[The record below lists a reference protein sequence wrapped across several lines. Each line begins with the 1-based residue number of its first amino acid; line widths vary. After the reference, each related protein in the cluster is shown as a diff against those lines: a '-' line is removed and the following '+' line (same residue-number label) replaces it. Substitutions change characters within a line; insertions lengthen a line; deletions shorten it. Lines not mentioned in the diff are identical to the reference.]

1 MTTRSCNRVWATL
14 VACGTIGLLS
24 AAAGAQQA
32 APADK
37 KFGNAGSKEPAKA
50 ENGKAAPASLST
62 SAVPMSRAEALGL
75 VYQHHNQMPA
85 AGGGG
90 IVRGPSAA
98 TDDCTSAPVVN
109 EGFHAFDTTGYNVD
123 GPAGTC
129 AGNGSGNGWWIYQAT
144 QDGNATVTTCGLAGF
159 DTALAAFSGDCF
171 SAFQVACNDDACGL
185 QSSITFPVTNGSQY
199 LVRISGFGSA
209 TGSGSISISVA
220 SVDCAACPGGA
231 TVIESEPECGHE
243 GGSAFDT
250 VNGGC
255 NSPSPVFTSISVG
268 DLVCGTTQVVSG
280 TSRDTDWF
288 SFTLTGGTEVTW
300 TATAEFPL
308 LIGFINSP
316 CPQGGFIPGGF
327 ITAPACS
334 SASVTLCLPAGTYY
348 AFVASS
354 DFGTAVNCGGA
365 GSRYFAQLSGVPCSP
380 YVPPNDDCNTAIALS
395 VGFPEFGDNTNAN
408 STTTLDGGSGCTFAG
423 APSNNDVWYTF
434 TPVATGT
441 FQVNTCGSAL
451 DTVLSI
457 WTSCPGSQFVDMI
470 ACNDDSCG
478 LQSAVTLDLTGGQTY
493 FVRVSGWNNAQGTFT
508 VVVNDL
514 GNLPPGDLCS
524 TAHVV
529 NEGTHNYDTTVM
541 TVGGGPAS
549 TCAGNGSNAEW
560 FEYQAT
566 QTGLATVTT
575 CGLAF
580 WDTALA
586 AYASCSGPQLACN
599 DDACGLQS
607 TIQFGVTSGSSY
619 WIRISGFGSS
629 TGSGSLEISVAP
641 PRNDDECNSAG
652 VPALS
657 ENTFYFGDTFGAT
670 TSLTGLIDGQC
681 GTFTGSAGGSDVW
694 ATFTPASTSQYEI
707 SLCGSAYD
715 TVLAVFSGC
724 PADAFANL
732 EGCNDDFCGLQSQL
746 TLVLNGGT
754 TYYIRIAGYAAAQ
767 GSWQLVINNI
777 GAPAGRCCTGNTC
790 TVVDE
795 VTCLNGGGVWG
806 GPGTDCQ
813 GAAPAYTASSQPN
826 LFINSFHQDTITIVG
841 GQTITDLDVGIMMPH
856 AWQGDVIVTLT
867 SPMGTTVTL
876 IDEPGN
882 PPFTF
887 GFDTDNFGDQGSGTP
902 FILDD
907 QAPNSQTYDSPQV
920 AAGINNVSGRW
931 LPDLGPLSAF
941 NGENSAGT
949 WTLTVID
956 VFSGADDG
964 TLVEWGLWVNP
975 TFGAACGSTCP
986 ADWDGNNTVEVND
999 IFAFL
1004 TAWFANVP
1012 AAVNFG
1018 GTPGVPAIFAFLTV
1032 WFAHGVGPC

>member
-14 VACGTIGLLS
+14 VACGTIGLLT

-32 APADK
+32 SPVDQKYGNRTGKEATKTDPHGNGQGPSTGNVPA
-37 KFGNAGSKEPAKA
+37 
-50 ENGKAAPASLST
+50 
-62 SAVPMSRAEALGL
+62 SRAEALGL
-75 VYQHHNQMPA
+75 VYQNHNQMPA

-98 TDDCTSAPVVN
+98 ADDCTSAPVVN
-109 EGFHAFDTTGYNVD
+109 EGFHAFDTTGFNVD
-123 GPAGTC
+123 GPGHGSC
-129 AGNGSGNGWWIYQAT
+129 PGNGSSNGWWIYQAT
-144 QDGNATVTTCGLAGF
+144 QTGNATVTTCGLAGF
-159 DTALAAFSGDCF
+159 DTVLATFTGSCGA
-171 SAFQVACNDDACGL
+171 ATPLVCNDDACGL
-185 QSSITFPVTNGSQY
+185 QSSVTFPVTNGSQY

-209 TGSGSISISVA
+209 TGAGSISISVA
-220 SVDCAACPGGA
+220 SADCVPCVGA
-231 TVIESEPECGHE
+231 TVVENEPECGHE

-255 NSPSPVFTSISVG
+255 NSPSPVFTSLTLG
-268 DLVCGTTQVVSG
+268 DTVCGTTQVVAG

-288 SFTLTGGTEVTW
+288 EFTLLSPHQVTW
-300 TATAEFPL
+300 SVTAEFEL
-308 LIGFINSP
+308 VIGFINSP
-316 CPQGGFIPGGF
+316 CPQSAFVSF
-327 ITAPACS
+327 TTAPGCTQANLTQ
-334 SASVTLCLPAGTYY
+334 TLAAGTYY
-348 AFVASS
+348 VFVASS
-354 DFGTAVNCGGA
+354 TFANPVACGGP
-365 GSRYFAQLSGVPCSP
+365 GNRYLG
-380 YVPPNDDCNTAIALS
+380 
-395 VGFPEFGDNTNAN
+395 
-408 STTTLDGGSGCTFAG
+408 TLTG
-423 APSNNDVWYTF
+423 
-434 TPVATGT
+434 TPV
-441 FQVNTCGSAL
+441 V
-451 DTVLSI
+451 
-457 WTSCPGSQFVDMI
+457 
-470 ACNDDSCG
+470 
-478 LQSAVTLDLTGGQTY
+478 
-493 FVRVSGWNNAQGTFT
+493 
-508 VVVNDL
+508 
-514 GNLPPGDLCS
+514 LPPGDFCN

-529 NEGTHNYDTTVM
+529 NEGTHNYDTTIM
-541 TVGGGPAS
+541 TVGGGPTS

-619 WIRISGFGSS
+619 WIRISGFGAA

-670 TSLTGLIDGQC
+670 TSPTGLIDGQC